1 MNKIAKIF
9 DVFLIISM
17 LWYSFGAFCGIHED
31 CHVSCRNIF
40 ISEGIAEAELL
51 FSIPKGWKFPQVP
64 KIMVDKSENITNCS
78 FDKKIKVISPTEY
91 SLPFHVNCTK
101 NGKSYLK
108 LSIEIPLCSNICTI
122 ISKDLTI
129 PFDFTDSSNNLSKN
143 TILIMLLAL
152 LGGLILNLMPCVL
165 PVILMKMRSLVASNK
180 KAAIWGTIIGNYV
193 SFCTF
198 AIFLIFIKVTGESV
212 GWGMHFQSLNF
223 LKTVAVIL
231 FVLSLYSFEIISFP
245 IAVQISESNNH
256 RIFLENFISSIV
268 ASIIAIPCTAPFL
281 GTAAAF
287 AIQGSAMEMM
297 LIFVSIATGFSL
309 PYILALVI
317 PISMPQ
323 GIGKYS
329 RLVKTIAN
337 FGVFVTLI
345 WILYLLIGHIGAKG
359 ILAYLALFI
368 FSTILVIRKHYIFT
382 AICLILSFFIGN
394 NDYYPINFMEKSN
407 KNIERI
413 IKGNL
418 SESRI
423 IIFNIS
429 ADWCLTCKYNKI
441 NVLNNKEILKLIKEK
456 DILYVEGDMTK
467 KNDFLMNVIIKYG
480 RVGIPFTLVFGPKVR
495 NGILLSEVL
504 TVNELKNAI
513 SRASGEE

>member
-1 MNKIAKIF
+1 
-9 DVFLIISM
+9 
-17 LWYSFGAFCGIHED
+17 
-31 CHVSCRNIF
+31 
-40 ISEGIAEAELL
+40 
-51 FSIPKGWKFPQVP
+51 
-64 KIMVDKSENITNCS
+64 
-78 FDKKIKVISPTEY
+78 
-91 SLPFHVNCTK
+91 
-101 NGKSYLK
+101 
-108 LSIEIPLCSNICTI
+108 
-122 ISKDLTI
+122 
-129 PFDFTDSSNNLSKN
+129 
-143 TILIMLLAL
+143 MLLAL

-180 KAAIWGTIIGNYV
+180 KAAIWGTIICNYV

-337 FGVFVTLI
+337 FGVFVTYLDFI
-345 WILYLLIGHIGAKG
+345 SPDRSYRSKRNSGISCIVHFFYDFSYKKALYF
-359 ILAYLALFI
+359 YCYMSDFELFY
-368 FSTILVIRKHYIFT
+368 R
-382 AICLILSFFIGN
+382 
-394 NDYYPINFMEKSN
+394 
-407 KNIERI
+407 
-413 IKGNL
+413 
-418 SESRI
+418 
-423 IIFNIS
+423 
-429 ADWCLTCKYNKI
+429 
-441 NVLNNKEILKLIKEK
+441 
-456 DILYVEGDMTK
+456 
-467 KNDFLMNVIIKYG
+467 
-480 RVGIPFTLVFGPKVR
+480 
-495 NGILLSEVL
+495 
-504 TVNELKNAI
+504 
-513 SRASGEE
+513 